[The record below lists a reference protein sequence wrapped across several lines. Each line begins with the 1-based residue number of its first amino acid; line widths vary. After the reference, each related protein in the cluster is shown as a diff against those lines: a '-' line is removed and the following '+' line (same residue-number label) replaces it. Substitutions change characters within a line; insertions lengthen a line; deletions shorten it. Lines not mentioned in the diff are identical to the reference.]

1 MALAPVKTEDPT
13 SPQRNWIAEL
23 DASEKWMRSYWDRC
37 RRILRRYRNDNA
49 TADGQPDTRARRY
62 AIFWSNTEVLKPA
75 VYARQ
80 PTAVVSRRY
89 KDSDKVGRYASEVL
103 ERALNF
109 TIDQYDFNDLIKLAR
124 DDYLIQGRGQVWV
137 RYEPHVGKQPEGPQ
151 VTNDADDSDE
161 PEETGYAETCCDHVN
176 NADWGFNPAREWDE
190 VSYVW
195 RKAFMTRPELI
206 QRFGPEGQKIQL
218 DMKAKDDPVEE
229 ASTRTAAKKA
239 AIYEIWDR
247 NTATVYWVSR
257 TYEGGVIESKPD
269 WLKLTDFFPC
279 PRPLMATCI
288 DEQYIPIPDYVYYQ
302 DQAEEIDDLT
312 ARIGNLTDALR
323 MVGIYAG
330 EENVKLQQMFT
341 GTQNELIAVANYQAL
356 ADKGGLKGI
365 IEWMPLDIVVE
376 TLKGCIETRKQLLD
390 DVYQITGISDIQRG
404 DTDPDETATAQGIK
418 ATWGSARTRE
428 KQKELSRFC
437 RDILRIQAEII
448 AKKYSPEMLNAMTD
462 VQLPTAQ
469 QLQALQMAQQQKIP
483 IPPQMVGME
492 TRPTWDQV
500 NAMLK
505 DDATRTFRVDVETD
519 STIEPNEAEQQA
531 QKIEFVTALTTF
543 IAQALPV
550 MQQVPQLAQLGGE
563 TIKFLA
569 RSFHV
574 GREMED
580 VIEST
585 FDQIG
590 QMPAQQQGPG
600 GMGQMEAQLKQQ
612 ELQANQQ
619 QHAQQMQLEQAKL
632 QQTAQQNQ
640 QDNAVKVH
648 LAQTDAQ
655 LGQQKIQ
662 AENMKTSVEAQLG
675 AADMQNQQRQQQMDH
690 MHATQQHE
698 ATQNQQKID
707 QQANQNAHV
716 VAMRPQPKAGGR

>member
-1 MALAPVKTEDPT
+1 MAATDPQAPEAP
-13 SPQRNWIAEL
+13 SRNWIAEL

-62 AIFWSNTEVLKPA
+62 AILWSNTEVLKPA

-109 TIDQYDFNDLIKLAR
+109 TIDQYDFNAVVKLCR

-137 RYEPHVGKQPEGPQ
+137 RYEPHVGNPPEGLQ
-151 VTNDADDSDE
+151 VSNDAEDADE

-176 NADWGFNPAREWDE
+176 NADWGFNPSREWDE
-190 VSYVW
+190 VYMVW
-195 RKAFMTRPELI
+195 RKAYMTRSELK
-206 QRFGPEGQKIQL
+206 QRFKGKAKDIQL
-218 DMKAKDDPVEE
+218 DMRVKDDPVEE
-229 ASTRTAAKKA
+229 ASARTSARKA
-239 AIYEIWDR
+239 AIYEIWDKHTR
-247 NTATVYWVSR
+247 TVYWVSK
-257 TYEGGVIESKPD
+257 TYGKDGGVIESKPD
-269 WLKLTDFFPC
+269 WLKLDDFFPC
-279 PRPLMATCI
+279 PRPLMATTV

-330 EENVKLQQMFT
+330 DVNTSLQQMFT
-341 GTQNELIAVANYQAL
+341 GTQNELIAVTNYQAL
-356 ADKGGLKGI
+356 ADRGGLKGV
-365 IEWMPLDIVVE
+365 IEWMPITEVVS
-376 TLKGCIETRKQLLD
+376 TLQGCIETRKQLLD

-404 DTDPDETATAQGIK
+404 DTDPDETATAQGLK

-428 KQKELSRFC
+428 KQKEVSRFC
-437 RDILRIQAEII
+437 RDILRIKAEII
-448 AKKYSPEMLNAMTD
+448 AKNYSPELLNAMTD
-462 VQLPTAQ
+462 VQLPTPQ
-469 QLQALQMAQQQKIP
+469 QLQALQMAKQQNIP

-492 TRPTWDQV
+492 TRPTWDDV
-500 NAMLK
+500 EGLLRN
-505 DDATRTFRVDVETD
+505 DATRTFRVDVETD
-519 STIEPNEAEQQA
+519 STIEPNDAEQQA
-531 QKIEFVTALTTF
+531 QKIQFVTVLTTF
-543 IAQALPV
+543 MAQAMPV
-550 MQQVPQLAQLGGE
+550 MQQVPALAQLGGE

-600 GMGQMEAQLKQQ
+600 GMGQIEAQLKQQ
-612 ELQANQQ
+612 EMQQQAQ
-619 QHAQQMQLEQAKL
+619 QHAQQAQIEQAKL
-632 QQTAQQNQ
+632 QQSAQQSQ
-640 QDNAVKVH
+640 QDNAVKLH

-662 AENMKTSVEAQLG
+662 AENAKTSVEAQLG
-675 AADMQNQQRQQQMDH
+675 AADMQNQQRQQELDH
-690 MHATQQHE
+690 
-698 ATQNQQKID
+698 
-707 QQANQNAHV
+707 QQAMHQIAHPPPV
-716 VAMRPQPKAGGR
+716 KAAGGR